1 MGKQTDHG
9 LTDRQLALIR
19 RILAPFADRIKRVD
33 LFGSRAQGKH
43 SPDSDIDL
51 VIHGDVDAKTADRI
65 WTLFAE
71 SSLPLKIDVLIYD
84 QIRKKALK
92 AHIDL
97 VGLSLFTQKALLQ
110 ENRDND
116 DSPSRSGRPYGGT
129 DSRP

>member
-9 LTDRQLALIR
+9 LTDRQLELIR

-51 VIHGDVDAKTADRI
+51 VIHGDIDAKTADRI
-65 WTLFAE
+65 WTLFTE
-71 SSLPLKIDVLIYD
+71 SSLPLKTDVLIYD
-84 QIRKKALK
+84 QIQKQALK

-97 VGLSLFTQKALLQ
+97 VGLPLFTQKVLLQ
-110 ENRDND
+110 ENRL
-116 DSPSRSGRPYGGT
+116 RSAKPMRST
-129 DSRP
+129 